1 MLSDEQWELV
11 EAIYADIDRE
21 NGQIFD
27 LPEAYDV
34 HQAGKAADGEA
45 VTRQVL
51 ELELPG
57 GYGWEYEE

>member
-1 MLSDEQWELV
+1 MV